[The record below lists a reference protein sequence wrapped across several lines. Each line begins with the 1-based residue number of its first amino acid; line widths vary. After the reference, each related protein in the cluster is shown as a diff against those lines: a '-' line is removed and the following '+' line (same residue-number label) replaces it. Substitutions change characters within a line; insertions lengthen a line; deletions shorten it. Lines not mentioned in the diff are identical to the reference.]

1 MEMHEI
7 KEMFEAAVGAVVLKP
22 FRAWSG
28 HAFPVGVYVG
38 EILIAA
44 IFDDGICLYAD
55 HKFATLLESLSC
67 DRWIDEDDIGN
78 SIELP
83 FWSSP
88 YELFVDKQAAV
99 KWIVMALEAANR
111 NNFTGA
117 PYG

>member
-7 KEMFEAAVGAVVLKP
+7 NEIFEAAVGAVLFKTFLV
-22 FRAWSG
+22 RSG
-28 HAFPVGVYVG
+28 AHPTGVYVG
-38 EILIAA
+38 EMLIAA
-44 IFDDGICLYAD
+44 IFDDDICLYAD
-55 HKFATLLESLSC
+55 HKFATLLESLGC